1 MKNILEKLKQYLF
14 APRWHFSRFEFNLLS
29 ILFISAGLIGG
40 VYLTLSKAFPNV
52 FAINDTTKTWT
63 FNSAGAS
70 GYTYDSTLVTVDDS
84 GARPVTGVNKITNP
98 AFTTDNTSWSVA
110 AVAGSST
117 PNGWVV
123 VPGNSTYSTTDFLA
137 MKYEA
142 KCAATSNLTTGLT
155 TPDSGSHTYSDSGTA
170 CTATNSKD
178 VVSVASG
185 YPIANISQTNSI
197 TRCSTIS
204 VGGSAAHL
212 ISNNEWMTVARNAE
226 AQAGNWS
233 LGSVGSGY
241 LFAGHNDNA
250 PTSAVVAS
258 TTDTG
263 NNACA
268 YTDAAGT
275 NEAPALCPTNTANN
289 TSGTAG
295 NQKRVLTLSNGQ
307 YIWDI
312 SGNVW
317 EWTNDTITEAN
328 QPDVDGQTGFAWREF
343 NALTSYGTLSYDLV
357 HPAGSAYDTTY
368 GVGRIY
374 HNSGSAASSV
384 YAFLR
389 GGIWD
394 RASGAGAF
402 TLLLSLTPGIMSSRI
417 GFRCASDQI

>member
-29 ILFISAGLIGG
+29 MLFISAGLIGG

-52 FAINDTTKTWT
+52 FALNDTSNTWT
-63 FNSAGAS
+63 FNTANAGN
-70 GYTYDSTLVTVDDS
+70 YTYDSTLVTVDNS
-84 GARPVTGVNKITNP
+84 GARPVTGVNKLTNP
-98 AFTTDNTSWSVA
+98 TFASDVTSWSVG
-110 AVAGSST
+110 AVA
-117 PNGWVV
+117 PAGWVA
-123 VPGNSTYSTTDFLA
+123 VPGDSTYSTTEFLA

-142 KCAATSNLTTGLT
+142 KCAATSDLTTGLT
-155 TPDSGSHTYSDSGTA
+155 APDSGYHTYSDSGTA
-170 CTATNSKD
+170 CTAANSKA

-185 YPIANISQTNSI
+185 YPIANVSQTNAI
-197 TRCSTIS
+197 TRCSTVSIN
-204 VGGSAAHL
+204 GSATHL
-212 ISNNEWMTVARNAE
+212 ITNNEWMTVARNAE

-233 LGSVGSGY
+233 LGAVGSGY

-250 PTSAVVAS
+250 PALAVVAS

-268 YTDAAGT
+268 YTDTAGT
-275 NEAPALCPTNTANN
+275 TEAPASCPTNTANN

-312 SGNVW
+312 PGNVW

-328 QPDVDGQTGFAWREF
+328 QPDVTGQTGFAWREF
-343 NALTSYGTLSYDLV
+343 TALTSYGSLTYDAYRPL
-357 HPAGSAYDTTY
+357 GSTYDATY

-374 HNSGSAASSV
+374 HNSGSAASTV

-389 GGIWD
+389 GGGW
-394 RASGAGAF
+394 ASHFHRWGIHSESGFHAGVYV
-402 TLLLSLTPGIMSSRI
+402 LLHWLSLR
-417 GFRCASDQI
+417 Q